1 MMAFIVI
8 AATLATATALLLLVP
23 LIRRRTDAR
32 PTAVLASIGVV
43 LVVLGGGFGLYRGL
57 STYDWGA
64 TVPAVAD
71 TPAAMTAKLARRLAR
86 EPEDLPGWLLLGRS
100 YSELGQFPL
109 AARAYQRADRLADGK
124 NVEALIGIGETL
136 VAQDAESIRG
146 PAGHVFERALELDP
160 TSGKAIFYSAFA
172 ALTRGER
179 PLARE
184 RFQRMLA
191 LNPPEQIRAIL
202 QAQIAGLDAAGS
214 GQGGAVGEGAR
225 ISVRVTLSPSLAAS
239 VPAGATLFVAA
250 RDPKQPGPP
259 FAVKRLPA
267 SFPVDVDLSAADAML
282 DTRRIA
288 AGQRLEV
295 VARVALGGQP
305 TATRGDPFGQVGYHV
320 GQDGRLD
327 IVIDKLSQ

>member
-1 MMAFIVI
+1 MTAFIFL
-8 AATLATATALLLLVP
+8 AGTLATGAALLLLAP
-23 LIRRRTDAR
+23 LMRRRTDAK
-32 PTAVLASIGVV
+32 PAMFAALAVVV
-43 LVVLGGGFGLYRGL
+43 GVLGGGFGLYRML
-57 STYDWGA
+57 STYDWGG

-86 EPEDLPGWLLLGRS
+86 EPDDLQGWLLLGRS

-109 AARAYQRADRLADGK
+109 AARAYQRADRIADGK
-124 NVEALIGIGETL
+124 NVEALIGVGETL
-136 VAQDAESIRG
+136 VAQDAESLRG

-172 ALTRGER
+172 ALTRGDR
-179 PLARE
+179 ALARE
-184 RFQRMLA
+184 RFQKMLA
-191 LNPPEQIRAIL
+191 LDPPEQVRKIL
-202 QAQIAGLDAAGS
+202 ESQIAGLEAAG
-214 GQGGAVGEGAR
+214 GQGANAAAVDGAR
-225 ISVRVTLSPSLAAS
+225 VSVRVTLAPALAAS
-239 VPAGATLFVAA
+239 IPAGSTLFVAA

-267 SFPVDVDLSAADAML
+267 TFPVDVDLSAADAML
-282 DTRRIA
+282 ESRRIA
-288 AGQRLEV
+288 AGQQLEV
-295 VARVALGGQP
+295 VARVSLGGQP